1 MHRSYSLPLILAA
14 TLFSAELH
22 AADLAYE
29 PQPSSMEVDDYV
41 AAKPFDWTR
50 IYAGIHG
57 GYAHNDFTGT
67 TGDNSGFVGGA
78 QIGAD
83 MHLGTMVLGA
93 ELEGTYLGGKG
104 SRLKS
109 NQDTKVNQT
118 SILAAKG
125 RVGAAMDRTLVY
137 GTAGLAVSK
146 IDVDGANSDHG
157 SWKAGYLVGA
167 GIEHAFTDRMSLRA
181 EYNYLGLAKDYEV
194 GRSGNV
200 DLRNHVFKAGIN
212 YRF

>member
-41 AAKPFDWTR
+41 PAKSFDWTR
-50 IYAGIHG
+50 IYAGVHG
-57 GYAHNDFTGT
+57 GYSDGSFTGT
-67 TGDNSGFVGGA
+67 TGDDNGFVGGA

-83 MHLGTMVLGA
+83 MQLGTMVLGV
-93 ELEGTYLGGKG
+93 ELEGTYLGGKS

-109 NQDTKVNQT
+109 DHDTKVSQT

-125 RVGAAMDRTLVY
+125 RVGAAMDRTLIY

-157 SWKAGYLVGA
+157 KWKAGYLVGA
-167 GIEHAFTDRMSLRA
+167 GIEYAFTDQMSLRA
-181 EYNYLGLAKDYEV
+181 EYNYLGLAKDYEI
-194 GRSGNV
+194 GRSGDV
-200 DLRNHVFKAGIN
+200 DLRNHVVKAGIN